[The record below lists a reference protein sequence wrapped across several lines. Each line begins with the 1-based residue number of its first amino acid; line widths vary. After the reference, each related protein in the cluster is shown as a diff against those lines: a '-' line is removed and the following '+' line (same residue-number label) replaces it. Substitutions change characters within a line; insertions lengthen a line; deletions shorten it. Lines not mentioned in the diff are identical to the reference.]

1 MERSVR
7 YNIIIAIR
15 KITMTWSTM
24 TMTMMRMP
32 NQSTA
37 IIPTAHNQAHL
48 PARLSHLFQIE
59 VKPISNLFDV
69 HTPLTSARRLLNDS
83 ALAVL
88 VIAASPARLFLSFL
102 REENIC
108 FDWQDPIFH
117 LESKSKSISASS
129 QSCGG
134 LEVSE

>member
-1 MERSVR
+1 
-7 YNIIIAIR
+7 
-15 KITMTWSTM
+15 MTWSTM
-24 TMTMMRMP
+24 TMTMTRMP

-69 HTPLTSARRLLNDS
+69 HTPLTSARRLLKDS

-88 VIAASPARLFLSFL
+88 VTAASPARLFLSFL
-102 REENIC
+102 SEEYIFLIGRIPFFSLRANQRVYPPRHKVVV
-108 FDWQDPIFH
+108 DWKCQND
-117 LESKSKSISASS
+117 
-129 QSCGG
+129 QGG
-134 LEVSE
+134 LH